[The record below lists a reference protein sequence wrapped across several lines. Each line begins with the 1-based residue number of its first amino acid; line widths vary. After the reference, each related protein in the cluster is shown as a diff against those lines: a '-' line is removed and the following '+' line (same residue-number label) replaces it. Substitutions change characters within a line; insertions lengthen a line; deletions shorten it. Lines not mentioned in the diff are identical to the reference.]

1 MAQLSK
7 GHIPFASSQHGAGP
21 SQHKTPARPAGVA
34 GAKSAAK
41 SAGKPATRSSP
52 RFQNGES
59 IELPEIDTDED
70 EDDDE
75 EDRKGFGAASWADT
89 PELRRELMRQETL
102 DPLQV
107 FGPPAPLK
115 LEEVFKNKDRWSKFR
130 ARTSSAN
137 WAGTDRLTEDE
148 IRKDIAAREK
158 MRRDGG
164 WSYELS
170 KDVA

>member
-1 MAQLSK
+1 MAQVSK
-7 GHIPFASSQHGAGP
+7 GHIPFASSQYGAGP
-21 SQHKTPARPAGVA
+21 SHKTPARPVGVMA
-34 GAKSAAK
+34 AKSAAK
-41 SAGKPATRSSP
+41 SVTRSSP
-52 RFQNGES
+52 RFQNGEN
-59 IELPEIDTDED
+59 IELPEIQTDDDDDDED
-70 EDDDE
+70 EDE
-75 EDRKGFGAASWADT
+75 HKGLGVASWADT
-89 PELRRELMRQETL
+89 PELRRELMKQETV

-148 IRKDIAAREK
+148 IRKDLAAREK

-170 KDVA
+170 KDMA